1 MSDKKIKY
9 KAMVYIYGGA
19 SWASDDTKGGA
30 MRKLKKELRSAWS
43 HLFKVDEWIKSGKA
57 ECQLYEDVGT
67 KSHEDDIF
75 IATVPLI

>member
-19 SWASDDTKGGA
+19 SWASADTKGEA
-30 MRKLKKELRSAWS
+30 MRKLKKELKAAWS
-43 HLFKVDEWIKSGKA
+43 HLFDIQKWIKSGKA

-67 KSHEDDIF
+67 ESHEDDIF